1 MFAIGEFARHGR
13 VSVRMLR
20 HYDAL
25 GLLEPA
31 CVDQETGY
39 RFYEAGQLSRL
50 NRIVAL
56 KNLGFT
62 LQQVGSILAD
72 QVTAAELRGMLIL
85 RHAQLSE
92 QISADAARLAQVEA
106 RLLAIESE
114 AGEPPPVVVKRI
126 AAVRVAELTGAAAGY
141 EPQFI
146 TPVIQ
151 SLYHE
156 LPHRL
161 CAAGIATA
169 GPGVA
174 YYEDADGD
182 AGAIT
187 VHAALPIA
195 ARADGR
201 PDVGR
206 PDFSV
211 VDLSELPAAA
221 SLIHHGSMDG
231 VLPSIQALA
240 RWIDASGYRS
250 LGYAREVTLKLG
262 DVRADWVT
270 ELQEPITPT

>member
-13 VSVRMLR
+13 VSVRMLH
-20 HYDAL
+20 HYDAI

-31 CVDQETGY
+31 VDRATGY

-62 LQQVGSILAD
+62 LQQVGSILDD
-72 QVTAAELRGMLIL
+72 QVSAAELRGMLIL
-85 RHAQLSE
+85 RRAELSE
-92 QISADAARLAQVEA
+92 QIAADAARLAQVEA
-106 RLLAIESE
+106 RLLAIETE
-114 AGEPPPVVVKRI
+114 VGEPPPVVVKRI

-146 TPVIQ
+146 TPVIK

-156 LPHRL
+156 LPRRL
-161 CAAGIATA
+161 CEASIAIT

-174 YYEDADGD
+174 YYEDAGD

-195 ARADGR
+195 ESADGR
-201 PDVGR
+201 PHFR
-206 PDFSV
+206 V
-211 VDLSELPAAA
+211 VDLPELPAAA
-221 SLIHHGSMDG
+221 SLIHHGSMDD

-240 RWIDASGYRS
+240 RWIDANGYRS
-250 LGYAREVTLKLG
+250 LGYARELTLQIG